1 MNPVTDALTENYRRL
16 LAAYGP
22 QHWWPADSPLE
33 VMIGAVLTQNT
44 AWCSVERAIVNLK
57 SHGLLSVQALSHIP
71 QEELARLIRP
81 AGYFRLKARRLNNLI
96 DLVSEA
102 YGGDLGRMAT
112 VATPELR
119 EALLKVNGI
128 GPETADSILLYAFR
142 RPVFVVDAYT
152 LRVTSR
158 HGLIH
163 PGAAYGELQELFV
176 EHLPPDEAMFNEYHA
191 LLVQVGKR
199 HCRRTPSCPGC
210 PLEPLLTW
218 PPSEDRP
225 QSLPER

>member
-1 MNPVTDALTENYRRL
+1 MNLINATLTEIYRRL

-22 QHWWPADSPLE
+22 QHWWPADSPSE

-44 AWCSVERAIVNLK
+44 AWRSVERAIFNLK
-57 SHGLLSVQALSHIP
+57 SHGLLSFRALDCIP
-71 QEELARLIRP
+71 EEELARLIRP
-81 AGYFRLKARRLNNLI
+81 AGYFRLKAHRLKNLI
-96 DLVSEA
+96 NLVFGA
-102 YGGDLGRMAT
+102 YGGDLERMAT
-112 VATPELR
+112 VPTPELR

-152 LRVTSR
+152 LRVVTR
-158 HGLIH
+158 HGLLDSK
-163 PGAAYGELQELFV
+163 GTYRELRELFMDN
-176 EHLPPDEAMFNEYHA
+176 LAPDEARFNEYHA

-210 PLEPLLTW
+210 PLESLL
-218 PPSEDRP
+218 P
-225 QSLPER
+225 